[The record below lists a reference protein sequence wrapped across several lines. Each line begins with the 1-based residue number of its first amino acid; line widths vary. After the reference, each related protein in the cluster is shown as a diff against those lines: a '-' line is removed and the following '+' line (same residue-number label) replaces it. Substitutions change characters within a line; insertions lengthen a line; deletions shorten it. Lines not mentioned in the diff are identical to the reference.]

1 MTVPYKELRNATL
14 KYNPITIRQLQ
25 QNFSSIPWLKMINNY
40 LSPADMLNLDDV
52 INVAVPKFFE
62 RFNSFL
68 PKVKKRSDLR
78 TCRSTFLN
86 KFLQNS
92 SELHVCEPREK
103 RGGLFTGRISKNGV
117 ELRQNCLREERIDAS
132 LEALH
137 LGGREVLQIWH
148 FT

>member
-1 MTVPYKELRNATL
+1 
-14 KYNPITIRQLQ
+14 
-25 QNFSSIPWLKMINNY
+25 MINNY
-40 LSPADMLNLDDV
+40 LSPAEMLNLDDV

-68 PKVKKRSDLR
+68 PKVKKRCDLR

-103 RGGLFTGRISKNGV
+103 RGGLFTGRISKT
-117 ELRQNCLREERIDAS
+117 ELNYVKIVYGKNELTPRWKHCTWEAERCCRFGTSPKPLTCL
-132 LEALH
+132 
-137 LGGREVLQIWH
+137 VLD
-148 FT
+148 